1 MTLRCLAGIAFLA
14 NMAAAQPAYDRLL
27 KAEGEPQNWLTYSGS
42 YRSWRYSSL
51 DQIDRANA
59 QTLKLAWVAQLPTA
73 HRVET
78 TPLVVDGIMYLTGP
92 ESDVIALD
100 AASGRPFWHYR
111 KPLAS
116 KINVC
121 CDTVNRGV
129 AVLGDRVFVGTLDA
143 HLVALSAKTGN
154 VLWDVQV
161 ADHKSG
167 YTITG
172 APLAVKNMIVT
183 GVGGGEYGI
192 RGFLDAYDA
201 KTGTRCWRF
210 NTIPAPG
217 EKGSESWSG
226 NSWKHGGAPTWLT
239 GSYDPESNLI
249 IWGTGNPAPD
259 WNADVR
265 PGDNLYSDSAI
276 ALDADTGKLKWHFQF
291 VPHDSHDWDAVQVP
305 VLVDAEWQGRPRKLV
320 YWAHRGGFF
329 YVLDRFTGEFLLG
342 KPFAKQTWAK
352 QLGPTGRPVV
362 LPGSDPTEEGVYVW
376 PGVQGATNWYSPSYS
391 PKTGLF
397 YLSAWENKGLYQKGT
412 AEYVPGL
419 RYPGSVPAIDLE
431 EDPGFGAIRALN
443 PKTGEKAWEYK
454 LHTKP
459 WSGVLST
466 AGELV
471 FGASGGWAS
480 REREN
485 MEAYFFALDAESGKE
500 LWKINLGGTMSANP
514 ITYSVNGKQMV
525 TMAAGDGLFTFAL
538 P

>member
-1 MTLRCLAGIAFLA
+1 MRFRYLAGAFLA
-14 NMAAAQPAYDRLL
+14 NMVSAQPSYDRLL
-27 KAEGEPQNWLTYSGS
+27 KAQGEPQNWLTYSGS

-51 DQIDRANA
+51 NQIDRANA

-111 KPLAS
+111 KPLPS

-154 VLWDVQV
+154 VLWDVEV
-161 ADHKSG
+161 ADYKSG
-167 YTITG
+167 YSITG

-201 KTGTRCWRF
+201 KTGSRCWRF

-217 EKGSESWSG
+217 EKGAESWSG
-226 NSWKHGGAPTWLT
+226 DSWKQGGAPTWLT

-265 PGDNLYSDSAI
+265 PGDNLYCDSAI

-291 VPHDSHDWDAVQVP
+291 VPHDSHDWDAEQVP
-305 VLVDAEWQGRPRKLV
+305 VLVDDA
-320 YWAHRGGFF
+320 
-329 YVLDRFTGEFLLG
+329 D
-342 KPFAKQTWAK
+342 
-352 QLGPTGRPVV
+352 
-362 LPGSDPTEEGVYVW
+362 
-376 PGVQGATNWYSPSYS
+376 SPSDIR
-391 PKTGLF
+391 G
-397 YLSAWENKGLYQKGT
+397 W
-412 AEYVPGL
+412 
-419 RYPGSVPAIDLE
+419 RY
-431 EDPGFGAIRALN
+431 RH
-443 PKTGEKAWEYK
+443 
-454 LHTKP
+454 HTFRR
-459 WSGVLST
+459 GRDR
-466 AGELV
+466 G
-471 FGASGGWAS
+471 
-480 REREN
+480 
-485 MEAYFFALDAESGKE
+485 
-500 LWKINLGGTMSANP
+500 
-514 ITYSVNGKQMV
+514 
-525 TMAAGDGLFTFAL
+525 
-538 P
+538 